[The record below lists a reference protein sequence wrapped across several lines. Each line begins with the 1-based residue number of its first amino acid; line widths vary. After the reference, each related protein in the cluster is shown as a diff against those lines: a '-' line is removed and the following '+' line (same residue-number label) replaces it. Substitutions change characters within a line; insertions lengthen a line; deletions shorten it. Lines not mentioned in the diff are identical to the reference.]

1 MLSTVDGLHFLRSM
15 TVISVKL
22 YQLWQKVSAL
32 HTEESDEVL
41 VLLKLWVLCFLQ
53 NRQPV
58 MNQMGGVGNMN
69 LPLRSNVSTQVSCLH
84 TINLN
89 HLLPC
94 DFYFLFISYILNIST
109 FCCGTAMDING
120 PVKWFRSRNMHL
132 LEFSSQN
139 LNLNPTNNL

>member
-1 MLSTVDGLHFLRSM
+1 
-15 TVISVKL
+15 
-22 YQLWQKVSAL
+22 
-32 HTEESDEVL
+32 
-41 VLLKLWVLCFLQ
+41 
-53 NRQPV
+53 

-139 LNLNPTNNL
+139 LNLNPTNNLWRDLKIDVPNYSFPPTIVITCFIKHWLGWIEIQTKLFRFLFVKTMPAVSQTF